1 MLVIYLEMMF
11 EMSAYKEKNQSDI
24 QNSSLSR
31 SHAPNSHPLEAI
43 HFFRRWPA
51 SLARDFVYTL
61 IFNFAIALLFT
72 LVWSVF
78 VNDLN
83 GTTLLNMFWR
93 SLAIG
98 NVFGFTFWLV
108 MMQLRPLIAWLNQQP
123 YLVMLTLL
131 IVLGLVLVTA
141 AFFVL
146 SFFPGFY
153 GLKNAMF
160 SRAQLSTNFFIA
172 VVSALV
178 LSTIW
183 RRRNQELEA
192 QQNIAQEKE
201 RAKAAQLSAVQANL
215 RALQAQIEPHF
226 LFNTLSNVLSLI
238 DTQPDLAK
246 SMLEKFT
253 FYLRSSLDATR
264 TEQTSFAQEF
274 LLMEQFLDILK
285 VRMGERLRVKIALS
299 DELRLCQLP
308 PMLLQPMIEN
318 AIQHGIEPKVEGGE
332 IELTAHRDNERAL
345 IRISD
350 TGIGF
355 RNPRAAGL
363 GLKNVRERIAR
374 IYDGKGSLR
383 IEENPNGGTC
393 VTIELP
399 YVPMV
404 PTVPASH

>member
-1 MLVIYLEMMF
+1 
-11 EMSAYKEKNQSDI
+11 
-24 QNSSLSR
+24 
-31 SHAPNSHPLEAI
+31 
-43 HFFRRWPA
+43 
-51 SLARDFVYTL
+51 
-61 IFNFAIALLFT
+61 
-72 LVWSVF
+72 
-78 VNDLN
+78 
-83 GTTLLNMFWR
+83 MFWR
-93 SLAIG
+93 SLVIG
-98 NVFGFTFWLV
+98 NFFGFSFWLV

-123 YLVMLTLL
+123 YLIMLAILV
-131 IVLGLVLVTA
+131 VLGSLLVTA
-141 AFFVL
+141 VFFAL

-153 GLKNAMF
+153 GLKQAMF
-160 SRAQLSTNFFIA
+160 SRAQISTNLLIA

-183 RRRNQELEA
+183 SRRNQELQA
-192 QQNIAQEKE
+192 QQNLAREKE
-201 RAKAAQLSAVQANL
+201 RANAAQLSAVQANL

-264 TEQTSFAQEF
+264 TEQTNFAQEF

-285 VRMGERLRVKIALS
+285 VRMGERLRVKITLS

-318 AIQHGIEPKVEGGE
+318 AIQHGIEPKVEGGA
-332 IELTAHRDNERAL
+332 IELSAQREDERVI

-374 IYDGKGSLR
+374 IYDGKGSFR

-399 YVPMV
+399 YVSMV
-404 PTVPASH
+404 PMISTSL

>member
-1 MLVIYLEMMF
+1 MTFDMNVSNSNNNNKIESDLKNSTVIR
-11 EMSAYKEKNQSDI
+11 A
-24 QNSSLSR
+24 
-31 SHAPNSHPLEAI
+31 HVPNVHPLEAI

-51 SLARDFVYTL
+51 SFARDFVYTL
-61 IFNFAIALLFT
+61 IFNFVITFLFT

-78 VNDLN
+78 VSDLN
-83 GTTLLNMFWR
+83 AATLLSMFWR
-93 SLAIG
+93 SLVIG
-98 NVFGFTFWLV
+98 NIFGFAFWLV

-123 YLVMLTLL
+123 YLVMLATL
-131 IVLGLVLVTA
+131 IVLGLVLVTVV
-141 AFFVL
+141 FFAL
-146 SFFPGFY
+146 SFVPGFY
-153 GLKNAMF
+153 GLKQVMF
-160 SRAQLSTNFFIA
+160 SRAQISTNLLIA

-183 RRRNQELEA
+183 SRRNQELQA
-192 QQNIAQEKE
+192 QQNLAREKE
-201 RAKAAQLSAVQANL
+201 RANAAQLSAVQANL

-264 TEQTSFAQEF
+264 TEQTNFAQEF

-285 VRMGERLRVKIALS
+285 VRMGERLRVKITLS

-318 AIQHGIEPKVEGGE
+318 AIQHGIEPKVEGGA
-332 IELTAHRDNERAL
+332 IELSAQREDERVI

-399 YVPMV
+399 YESMIPM
-404 PTVPASH
+404 SH